1 MKGRCV
7 WSHSRPVF
15 VVLCSCVFV
24 GNADHLAYGRKH
36 VAKDN
41 RSRFLSNQRFAAT
54 RSRSRIRC
62 GRNDDCTGYHSTS
75 KDLSVVGLI
84 NFKRMRER
92 ANVPSGVDIFPYI
105 RSHYKGE
112 EYEKA
117 LQAIE
122 EEEYIAQQNVEL
134 QKSDIFG
141 DPFHVDA
148 DELVKLLNARGIKVG
163 LLTRNGRK
171 SMEHTVS
178 LFTGKIDLAYCRD
191 IQPSKPHV
199 DPFIQISKEWGIPCE
214 NLLLAGDHL
223 DDFIASICRYCVFSS
238 PIALHSR
245 SCYVR
250 SQGTK
255 LSHTQQTV
263 QDGLSLANCQ
273 QTPKYIEEYKK
284 THEFY
289 IPDLVVESISELYQ
303 AWKDL

>member
-7 WSHSRPVF
+7 WSHSRSVF
-15 VVLCSCVFV
+15 VVLCYRVFV

-62 GRNDDCTGYHSTS
+62 GRNDDCPGYHSSS

-92 ANVPSGVDIFPYI
+92 AKVPSGVDIFPYI

-134 QKSDIFG
+134 QKSD
-141 DPFHVDA
+141 
-148 DELVKLLNARGIKVG
+148 LLQSFPCRCGRACKTTQCEGHQSGSSDSEWQEIDGAYGFAVYGEDRSRLLQRYPAFEAARRSVCSNKQGVG
-163 LLTRNGRK
+163 NP
-171 SMEHTVS
+171 V
-178 LFTGKIDLAYCRD
+178 
-191 IQPSKPHV
+191 
-199 DPFIQISKEWGIPCE
+199 
-214 NLLLAGDHL
+214 
-223 DDFIASICRYCVFSS
+223 
-238 PIALHSR
+238 
-245 SCYVR
+245 
-250 SQGTK
+250 
-255 LSHTQQTV
+255 
-263 QDGLSLANCQ
+263 
-273 QTPKYIEEYKK
+273 
-284 THEFY
+284 
-289 IPDLVVESISELYQ
+289 
-303 AWKDL
+303 